1 MGGEINKN
9 CSQRFIWMIEYLL
22 FALGFVFLLKGADYL
37 VEGASA
43 LAGRLGV
50 SKLVIGLTVV
60 AFGTSMPELVVNVIA
75 ASGGS
80 GDVALGTIIGSNL
93 SNILLIFGIVAIIHP
108 PKMQHST
115 VWKEIP
121 FSLLAV
127 LVLFVLANDFL
138 IDGVEVFS
146 LTRSDGLIMLFFF
159 MIFLYYLF
167 AMFQGGKSEK
177 AKVGM
182 SGMKM
187 AALIILGMAGLY
199 LGGQWTVEGAVFI
212 ARSLSIS
219 EFTISAIIVALGTS
233 LPELVTSVRA
243 AMRKDADL
251 AVGNIV
257 GSNIFNI
264 FLVLGLTSI
273 ISPIA
278 IPSFVNADIAFLA
291 FASALLFSFMFIGR
305 KYLLEKWEAVIFLLF
320 YAGYLAMLLVRG

>member
-1 MGGEINKN
+1 ML
-9 CSQRFIWMIEYLL
+9 EYLL
-22 FALGFVFLLKGADYL
+22 FAIGLALLIKGADYL

-43 LAGRLGV
+43 LAGKLGV
-50 SKLVIGLTVV
+50 SKLVVGLTVV
-60 AFGTSMPELVVNVIA
+60 AFGTSMPELVVNIIA
-75 ASGGS
+75 ASEGT

-93 SNILLIFGIVAIIHP
+93 SNILLIFGIAAIIYP
-108 PKMQHST
+108 PKMQLST

-127 LVLFVLANDFL
+127 FVLFVLANDFL

-146 LTRSDGLIMLFFF
+146 LTRTDGLIMLFFF

-167 AMFQGGKSEK
+167 GMFQNGDARKEKVTMGSARMGG
-177 AKVGM
+177 
-182 SGMKM
+182 
-187 AALIILGMAGLY
+187 LILLGMAALY
-199 LGGQWTVEGAVFI
+199 LGGRWTVEGAVFI
-212 ARSLSIS
+212 ARTLSIS

-264 FLVLGLTSI
+264 FLVLGLTAM

-278 IPSFVNADIAFLA
+278 IPGFLNSDLVFLSFAT
-291 FASALLFSFMFIGR
+291 ALLFAFMFVGR
-305 KYLLEKWEAVIFLLF
+305 RYLLEKWEGAIFLFF
-320 YAGYLAMLLVRG
+320 YAGYVAMLLLRG

>member
-1 MGGEINKN
+1 
-9 CSQRFIWMIEYLL
+9 MIEYLL
-22 FALGFVFLLKGADYL
+22 FALGFVLLLKGADYL

-75 ASGGS
+75 ATEGT
-80 GDVALGTIIGSNL
+80 GDVALGTVIGSNL
-93 SNILLIFGIVAIIHP
+93 SNILLIFGIAAIMYP
-108 PKMQHST
+108 PKMQLST

-127 LVLFVLANDFL
+127 FVLFVLANDFL
-138 IDGVEVFS
+138 IDGYEIFS
-146 LTRSDGLIMLFFF
+146 LTRTDGLIMLFFF

-167 AMFQGGKSEK
+167 GMFHNGNGEK
-177 AKVGM
+177 KIVTMGN
-182 SGMKM
+182 GKM
-187 AALIILGMAGLY
+187 AGLIILGMIGLY
-199 LGGQWTVEGAVFI
+199 LGGRWTVEGAIFI
-212 ARSLSIS
+212 ARNLAIS

-243 AMRKDADL
+243 AMRKDSDM

-264 FLVLGLTSI
+264 FLVLGITAT
-273 ISPIA
+273 ISPIT
-278 IPSFVNADIAFLA
+278 IPSFLNNDLIFLS
-291 FASALLFSFMFIGR
+291 FATLLLFSFMFVGR
-305 KYLLEKWEAVIFLLF
+305 RYLLERWEGAIFLLF
-320 YAGYLAMLLVRG
+320 YFGYVGMLLLRG